1 MIEAFSICWLRR
13 FPIFAEVLIDE
24 KARELEKKD
33 YLISQ
38 KDEIFRDKSDRVSF
52 LESEIESL
60 QVGSHMFLD

>member
-1 MIEAFSICWLRR
+1 MKR
-13 FPIFAEVLIDE
+13 FPISAEVLIDG

-38 KDEIFRDKSDRVSF
+38 KEEIFRDKSDRVSF

>member
-1 MIEAFSICWLRR
+1 MR

>member
-1 MIEAFSICWLRR
+1 MIEAFSICWLMR
-13 FPIFAEVLIDE
+13 FPIIAEVLIDE